1 MIERVEYLSK
11 LRKFKDKE
19 LIKVV
24 TGIKRCGKSTLFD
37 LFIKELKDSGIEEKQ
52 IIKINLEDPN
62 FCFENYMELYKYVE
76 SKLLPN
82 KMNYIFL
89 DEVQNIAEF
98 QKAVDGLYIKKNVD
112 LYITGSNA
120 NLLSGELATLLS
132 GRYIEIAMLPL
143 SFKEYTS
150 NFNTDHY
157 EKLYLDY
164 INNSSFP
171 YSLKLDSNEEITD
184 YLTNIYDTIILKDVV
199 SRKKINDI
207 SMLQSIVKFMF
218 SSIGNIL
225 STKRIADTLT
235 SDGRSISV
243 HTVESYLEA
252 LTESYI
258 LNKVSRYDIKGKDY
272 LRSGEKYYV
281 TDVGMRYAVLG
292 RKNIDA
298 GFILENIVYLELKRR
313 GYKVYVG
320 KIGDKEVDFVC
331 ENIDG
336 LTYYQV
342 SLTTRD
348 KTTLERELSSL
359 QSIND
364 HYPKYILTM
373 DLDPISDYDGIKK
386 LNVLD
391 WLFDKK
397 N

>member
-52 IIKINLEDPN
+52 KIKINLEDPN
-62 FCFENYMELYKYVE
+62 YYFENYMELYKYVE

-82 KMNYIFL
+82 KMNYVFL

-143 SFKEYTS
+143 SFKEYAS

-225 STKRIADTLT
+225 STKKLRI
-235 SDGRSISV
+235 
-243 HTVESYLEA
+243 H
-252 LTESYI
+252 
-258 LNKVSRYDIKGKDY
+258 
-272 LRSGEKYYV
+272 
-281 TDVGMRYAVLG
+281 
-292 RKNIDA
+292 
-298 GFILENIVYLELKRR
+298 
-313 GYKVYVG
+313 
-320 KIGDKEVDFVC
+320 
-331 ENIDG
+331 
-336 LTYYQV
+336 
-342 SLTTRD
+342 
-348 KTTLERELSSL
+348 
-359 QSIND
+359 
-364 HYPKYILTM
+364 
-373 DLDPISDYDGIKK
+373 
-386 LNVLD
+386 
-391 WLFDKK
+391 
-397 N
+397 

>member
-143 SFKEYTS
+143 SFKEYAS

-252 LTESYI
+252 LTESFI

-391 WLFDKK
+391 WLLDKK